1 MINLIQININL
12 QHKQVHKM
20 KRHLW
25 ISDINDVKYD
35 IFNLPKGKHLIF
47 KGIRISG
54 LQLTELPDLSS
65 VEVGLFDCSD
75 NNLKSLIGSPKVV
88 HGDFHCNGNQLMS
101 FESTTYQIG
110 TLYCHNN
117 PAPSLE
123 GIPQD
128 IVHIICG
135 SKEFNSLRGAPSR
148 IKGTL
153 RCAYS
158 SITDLEGCP
167 QEIGGNLELCG
178 NHFLENLKGGP
189 KVVGRSVK
197 IEDCEKLTSLE
208 GGPKEVG
215 SLDLFKDEGEYAG
228 QFFCKHSGL
237 TSLKGAP
244 EVVYGTFYVGGV
256 PQKISSLEGA
266 PKVVYGRFIITQ
278 RTPVLS
284 LEGAP
289 QIISPRASFL
299 SDWEFHVA
307 GQPLGKYLQ
316 YIRSLSPSE
325 KKLADIKEQL
335 RKQQLSKTPQKIG
348 EDATEAVQGKRELPQ
363 GVKMSKCMKRG
374 EFDR

>member
-1 MINLIQININL
+1 
-12 QHKQVHKM
+12 M
-20 KRHLW
+20 KRPLW

-47 KGIRISG
+47 KEIRISG

-88 HGDFHCNGNQLMS
+88 HGDFRCNGNQLMS
-101 FESTTYQIG
+101 FENTTYQIG
-110 TLYCHNN
+110 NLYCHNN

-128 IVHIICG
+128 IGNIICG

-148 IKGTL
+148 IEGTL

-158 SITDLEGCP
+158 SIADLEGCP
-167 QEIGGNLELCG
+167 QEIGGDLELLG
-178 NHFLENLKGGP
+178 NYFLENLKGGP

-197 IEDCEKLTSLE
+197 IESCKKLTSLE
-208 GGPKEVG
+208 GGPKKVG
-215 SLDLFKDEGEYAG
+215 SLALFKDEGEYAG
-228 QFFCKHSGL
+228 QFLCMHSGL

-244 EVVYGTFYVGGV
+244 EVVYGTFFVGGV
-256 PQKISSLEGA
+256 HQKISSLEGA
-266 PKVVYGRFIITQ
+266 PKVVYGCFRITQ
-278 RTPVLS
+278 DTPVLS

-289 QIISPRASFL
+289 QIIKPRASFVNDREFDVTGQSL
-299 SDWEFHVA
+299 S
-307 GQPLGKYLQ
+307 KYLQ
-316 YIRSLSPSE
+316 YIRSLSQSE
-325 KKLADIKEQL
+325 KKLAAIKELL
-335 RKQQLSKTPQKIG
+335 RKKQLSKINQTPKKIG
-348 EDATEAVQGKRELPQ
+348 EDAKEAVQGKRELPQ
-363 GVKMSKCMKRG
+363 GVKLSKRMKQG